1 MRTPIHFLNVVDIEA
16 TCWEGDPPGGQYSE
30 IIEVGIVVM
39 DLSVRNQQRNRKQNN
54 GKTSVI
60 RITDKKSF
68 LIKPIASEV
77 SRYCTELTT
86 ITPEMLTNAD
96 TFANVCE
103 HLKTDYDSKNRSWAS
118 FGNYDRHIFKTEAD
132 RKGVE
137 YPFSDKHINIKHIF
151 ASLRGEK
158 EVGMAKVLSK
168 IGEPLEGTHHRG
180 HDDAYNT
187 AKIWKYILLNFAG
200 Y

>member
-1 MRTPIHFLNVVDIEA
+1 MRTPIHYLNVVDIEA
-16 TCWEGDPPGGQYSE
+16 TCWEGNPPAGQYSE

-39 DLSVRNQQRNRKQNN
+39 DLSIRNQQRNRKQNN
-54 GKTSVI
+54 GKLSTI

-68 LIKPIASEV
+68 LIKPVASEV

-86 ITPEMLTNAD
+86 ITPEMLAEAD

-103 HLKTDYDSKNRSWAS
+103 HLKSDYDSKNRSWAS
-118 FGNYDRHIFKTEAD
+118 FGNYDRHIFKTESE
-132 RKGVE
+132 RKEVE

-151 ASLRGEK
+151 ATLRGEK
-158 EVGMAKVLSK
+158 EVGMSKALSK
-168 IGEPLEGTHHRG
+168 IGEELEGTHHRG

-187 AKIWKYILLNFAG
+187 AKIWKYILSNFAG